1 MGSEF
6 ALQWERINLVM
17 DTPTQ
22 NCFSGPVTVFQERR
36 LPVAATP
43 AGYAALIGAYDL
55 RVPPPRSLSAIGD
68 RHRFMEQD
76 GWRIYSPRYMPNAT
90 LEGHLTFALKHEG
103 LDLAVLK
110 RLFAATGPN
119 AVADLVRAKPTGA
132 YARRVWFLYE
142 WLTGGRLDLPN
153 ADRGAYAPIV
163 DPDQQYAVPA
173 QTSPRHRVKNNL
185 PGTAAFCP
193 LVFRT
198 EALERFIATDLQTRA
213 QQAIAAVP
221 RDLLA
226 RTAAFLLLKDS
237 KSSFA
242 IEGENPP
249 QERVQR
255 WARAIGQAGRQP
267 INRDELLRLQRI
279 VIGDARFVHL
289 GIRTEDGFVGEH
301 DRDSR
306 MPIPDHI
313 SARPDDLARLV
324 DGLVSFD
331 RGPAQRLDPVIA
343 ASVLAFGFVYIHPFD
358 DGNGRLH
365 RYLIHHV
372 LAQRG
377 FNPPGLAFPVSAAIQ
392 DRIDDYRAALE
403 DYSQRLLP
411 LVQWEPTENGNVRV
425 LNDTGDFYRYFDA
438 TPQTEFLYR
447 SVQRTIEL
455 DLPQEAEFLRR
466 YDAFRN
472 DLNLIVDMPDRLS
485 DLLFRFLHQNAGT
498 LSRRGRDREFATLT
512 DDEVARIEAIYREAF
527 AEDNC

>member
-1 MGSEF
+1 
-6 ALQWERINLVM
+6 M
-17 DTPTQ
+17 DTPAQ
-22 NCFSGPVTVFQERR
+22 NRFSGPVRVFQERR
-36 LPVAATP
+36 LPVTARP

-55 RVPPPRSLSAIGD
+55 RVPLPRNLSAIGE
-68 RHRFMEQD
+68 RHRLMERD
-76 GWRIYSPRYMPNAT
+76 GWRIYSPRYTPDAS

-110 RLFAATGPN
+110 RLFAATGP
-119 AVADLVRAKPTGA
+119 ALIADLVKAKPTGA
-132 YARRVWFLYE
+132 YARRLWFLYE
-142 WLTGGRLDLPN
+142 WLTGMRLDLPK

-163 DPDQQYAVPA
+163 DPDQQFAAPVE
-173 QTSPRHRVKNNL
+173 TSSRHRVKNNL
-185 PGTAAFCP
+185 PGTPDFCP

-198 EALERFIATDLQTRA
+198 EALERFIATDLQSGA
-213 QQAIAAVP
+213 QEAVATVP

-237 KSSFA
+237 RSSFA
-242 IEGENPP
+242 IEGEHPA
-249 QERVQR
+249 QDRIQR

-267 INRDELLRLQRI
+267 IDHDELLRLQRI

-289 GIRTEDGFVGEH
+289 GLRTEGGFVGER

-306 MPIPDHI
+306 MPIPNHI
-313 SARPDDLARLV
+313 SAPPDDLVRLME
-324 DGLVSFD
+324 GMAAFD
-331 RGPAQRLDPVIA
+331 REAAQQLDPVVA
-343 ASVLAFGFVYIHPFD
+343 ASVLAFGFVYIHPLE

-377 FNPPGLAFPVSAAIQ
+377 FNPPGVVFPVSAAIL

-411 LVQWEPTENGNVRV
+411 AVEWEPTENGNVRV
-425 LNDTGDFYRYFDA
+425 LNDTGDFYRFFDA
-438 TPQTEFLYR
+438 TPQTEFLYG

-455 DLPQEAEFLRR
+455 DLPEEAEFLKR

-472 DLNLIVDMPDRLS
+472 ELSLIVDMPERLS
-485 DLLFRFLHQNAGT
+485 DLLFRFIHQNAGR
-498 LSRRGRDREFATLT
+498 LSRRGREKEFAALT
-512 DDEVARIEAIYREAF
+512 EDELERIEAIYQDVF
-527 AEDNC
+527 AGGDG

>member
-1 MGSEF
+1 
-6 ALQWERINLVM
+6 M
-17 DTPTQ
+17 DTPSR
-22 NCFSGPVTVFQERR
+22 NFFSDPVTVFQERR
-36 LPVAATP
+36 LPVSARL

-55 RVPPPRSLSAIGD
+55 KVPLPRSLSAIGE

-76 GWRIYSPRYMPNAT
+76 GWCIYSPRYMPAPS

-110 RLFAATGPN
+110 SLFVATGP
-119 AVADLVRAKPTGA
+119 APLADLVKARPTGT

-142 WLTGGRLDLPN
+142 WLTGVQLDLPN
-153 ADRGAYAPIV
+153 AGSGVYPLIV
-163 DPDQQYAVPA
+163 DPNQQYAVPA

-185 PGTAAFCP
+185 PGTPAYCP

-198 EALERFIATDLQTRA
+198 EALERFIATDLQARA

-221 RDLLA
+221 RHLLA
-226 RTAAFLLLKDS
+226 RTAAFLLLEDS

-242 IEGENPP
+242 IEGEHPP
-249 QERVQR
+249 QDRIQR
-255 WARAIGQAGRQP
+255 WARAIGQAGQQP
-267 INRDELLRLQRI
+267 IDHDELLRLQRI
-279 VIGDARFVHL
+279 VIGDARFVRL
-289 GIRTEDGFVGEH
+289 GLRTEGGFVGQH
-301 DRDSR
+301 DRESR

-313 SARPDDLARLV
+313 SARPADLPELV
-324 DGLVSFD
+324 EGLAAFD
-331 RGPAQRLDPVIA
+331 RESALHLDPVVA

-377 FNPPGLAFPVSAAIQ
+377 FNPPGVAFPVSAAIL
-392 DRIDDYRAALE
+392 DRILDYRAALE
-403 DYSQRLLP
+403 DYSRRLLP
-411 LVQWEPTENGNVRV
+411 LVQWVPTEYGNVRV

-438 TPQTEFLYR
+438 TPHTEFLYR
-447 SVQRTIEL
+447 CVQRTIEL

-472 DLNLIVDMPDRLS
+472 GLNLIVDMPDRLS
-485 DLLFRFLHQNAGT
+485 DLLFRFFHQNGGT
-498 LSRRGRDREFATLT
+498 LSRRRREREFALLT
-512 DDEVARIEAIYREAF
+512 DDEVTRIEAIYRREF
-527 AEDNC
+527 SDNHC